1 MQRSPEDDPDL
12 DAVARSHFGWER
24 LTDDQREAMRAV
36 LRGRDVLA
44 VLPTGSG
51 KSAIYQV
58 PSLLIDGMT
67 LVVSPL
73 IALQEDQISAI
84 EESGAGTAVAI
95 NSGLRARD
103 RRRSWELIDRCEA
116 DFVFVAPEQLANDE
130 VVSRLR
136 EARLSLIV
144 VDEAHCV
151 SAWGHDFRPDYRRL
165 ADVFR
170 RLGESIP
177 VVALTATA
185 SVVVRRD
192 IVDRLG
198 LHDPAIVV
206 SGFDRPNLRLAV
218 ARHLDDGD
226 KRRAVLDALP
236 GLPGPGLLYV
246 ATHRDAESYAEALL
260 DKGLTTAA
268 YHAGMTAADRDAVHE
283 GFRDDEYEV
292 VVATSAFGMGID
304 KPNVRFVAHASA
316 PDSLDSYY
324 QQIGRAGRD
333 GDEAL
338 VLLFYR
344 PEDLGLAR
352 FFSGGGPD
360 EKVLRAVFAVLDAS
374 DPTKL
379 KDLRDGLDVRGRTL
393 TNAVNL
399 LEEAGVVRST
409 PKGFLSAAI
418 STDTAVAEALA
429 AAELRERVDLSR
441 IEMMRGYAET
451 TACRRVFLLSY
462 FGEHLGG
469 ACGNCDRCADAC
481 TDAEELDAGVD
492 EPALAIETAVR
503 HPDFGAGVVIGGDRE
518 RITVLFEEYGY
529 RTLSMAAVRENGLL
543 DVIDAIAEPA

>member
-1 MQRSPEDDPDL
+1 MESPHDASDL

-24 LTDDQREAMRAV
+24 LTGDQREAMRAV

-58 PSLLIDGMT
+58 PSLLIDGLT

-84 EESGAGTAVAI
+84 EDGGAGTAVAI

-103 RRRSWELIDRCEA
+103 RWRSWDLIDKREA

-130 VVSRLR
+130 VV
-136 EARLSLIV
+136 ARLGAVGPSLIV

-198 LHDPAIVV
+198 LRDPAIVV
-206 SGFDRPNLRLAV
+206 AGFDRPNLRLAV
-218 ARHLDDGD
+218 QRHLDDED

-246 ATHRDAESYAEALL
+246 ATRRDAEYYAEALR

-268 YHAGMTAADRDAVHE
+268 YHAGMSAAERDDVHT

-333 GDEAL
+333 GDQAL
-338 VLLFYR
+338 ALLFYR

-360 EKVLRAVFAVLDAS
+360 EEALRAVSAVLDRS
-374 DPTKL
+374 DPTRL

-399 LEEAGVVRST
+399 LEEAGAVRST
-409 PKGFLSAAI
+409 RKGFVSAGM
-418 STDTAVAEALA
+418 STDDAVTAALR

-451 TACRRVFLLSY
+451 TSCRRVFLLSY

-469 ACGNCDRCADAC
+469 PCGNCDLCSE
-481 TDAEELDAGVD
+481 AERLDAGSD
-492 EPALAIETAVR
+492 EPALPIDTAVR
-503 HPDFGAGVVIGGDRE
+503 HPEFGPGVVIGGDRD
-518 RITVLFEEYGY
+518 RIVVLFEQFGY
-529 RTLSMAAVRENGLL
+529 RTLSVAAVRQHGLL
-543 DVIDAIAEPA
+543 EVVGAVAEPA